1 MSKLISE
8 LWFGNVDAMR
18 HLGRNNGDMLHMEKI
33 LRDNNNKLAEMLCD
47 DGKKLLEI
55 YSENNTEYL
64 SLAAE
69 DAFCQGFSLGA
80 KIVAEAI
87 LFADEFT

>member
-8 LWFGNVDAMR
+8 LWYGNVDAMR
-18 HLGRNNGDMLHMEKI
+18 HLGRNNGDMHQMEKI
-33 LRDNNNKLAEMLCD
+33 IGDNYNKLAELLCD
-47 DGKKLLEI
+47 NGKKLLEL

-64 SLAAE
+64 NLAAE

-87 LFADEFT
+87 LFADE